1 MHSKLSMIVLFLV
14 FALSA
19 CEKSDLST
27 GLEGAVFKGPIN
39 PVEIEGQVNDA
50 PFAAVFHVY
59 NLKDSFIKS
68 FSSDENG
75 NFKVLLEP
83 GDYNIRPNDE
93 APIIHPEQ
101 QVKTVHV
108 DPGSMTEED
117 LYFDTGIR

>member
-1 MHSKLSMIVLFLV
+1 MYSKFLTIILFLFV
-14 FALSA
+14 AIA
-19 CEKSDLST
+19 GCEKDDLST

-50 PFAAVFHVY
+50 PFAATFHVY
-59 NLKDSFIKS
+59 SLKDVYIKS

-75 NFKVLLEP
+75 NFKVMLEP
-83 GDYNIRPNDE
+83 GDYKIRPDDE

-101 QVKTVHV
+101 QVKTVSINS
-108 DPGSMTEED
+108 GSMTEED